1 MLKERFRLVYISKKG
16 SGFKQISLDGKMFI
30 LASSLFLFFLVGV
43 VGLSIGLF
51 TRLYHNYR
59 ISSLEND
66 REKLQQQLLVFK
78 EKVSELGDQLT
89 QIETSEGKLRSIANL
104 PAINSDI
111 RKLGVGGSALSTY
124 GMSNRPDKI
133 SLTAREIEMDLD
145 RIERAVRLEK
155 SSIAEIWAKL
165 NRDREKNDLF
175 PSIRPILGGTITDG
189 FGIRNDPMT
198 GKLESHKGIDIPA
211 RKGTHILA
219 TGGGRVVRIKERYTP
234 HQSFG
239 KYVVIDHGYGYQTLY
254 AHCSKILVKRGEEVK
269 RWQPIAEV
277 GCTGKA
283 TGNHLHY
290 EVHYYDKP
298 INPEYFIYN

>member
-1 MLKERFRLVYISKKG
+1 MLKERFRLVYISKNG
-16 SGFKQISLDGKMFI
+16 SGFKQFSLNGRMF
-30 LASSLFLFFLVGV
+30 LLVSFLFLVFWVSVIGV
-43 VGLSIGLF
+43 SIGLF

-78 EKVSELGDQLT
+78 EKVSKLGDQLI
-89 QIETSEGKLRSIANL
+89 QIEASEGELRNIANL

-111 RKLGVGGSALSTY
+111 RKVGVGGPALSSY
-124 GMSNRPDKI
+124 GMSNRPDKV
-133 SLTAREIEMDLD
+133 SMAAREIEMDLD
-145 RIERAVRLEK
+145 RLERAVRLEK

-165 NRDREKNDLF
+165 SRDRKKNECF
-175 PSIRPILGGTITDG
+175 PSIRPILGGTITDD
-189 FGIRNDPMT
+189 FGIRTDPLT
-198 GKLESHKGIDIPA
+198 GRLESHKGIDIPA

-219 TGGGRVVRIKERYTP
+219 TGGGRVIRVKERYTP

-239 KYVVIDHGYGYQTLY
+239 KYVVIDHGYGYKTLY
-254 AHCSKILVKRGEEVK
+254 AHCSKILVRRGEIIK

-277 GCTGKA
+277 GSTGKA

-298 INPEYFIYN
+298 IDPEYYLYN

>member
-1 MLKERFRLVYISKKG
+1 MLKERFRLVYISKNG
-16 SGFKQISLDGKMFI
+16 SGYKQIGLDGRMF
-30 LASSLFLFFLVGV
+30 LLVSFLFLFFLVSIV
-43 VGLSIGLF
+43 SISIGLF

-89 QIETSEGKLRSIANL
+89 QIETSEGELRSIANL

-124 GMSNRPDKI
+124 GMSNRPDKV
-133 SLTAREIEMDLD
+133 SMTAREINMDLD
-145 RIERAVRLEK
+145 RLERAVRLEK

-165 NRDREKNDLF
+165 NRDRIKNERF
-175 PSIRPILGGTITDG
+175 PSIRPILGGTITSD
-189 FGIRNDPMT
+189 FGIRTDPLT
-198 GKLESHKGIDIPA
+198 GKLEPHKGIDIPA
-211 RKGTHILA
+211 RQGTHILA
-219 TGGGRVVRIKERYTP
+219 TGGGKVIRVKNRYTP

-239 KYVVIDHGYGYQTLY
+239 RYVIIDHGYGYQTLY
-254 AHCSKILVKRGEEVK
+254 AHCSKILVRRGDTVK

-290 EVHYYDKP
+290 EVHYSNKP
-298 INPEYFIYN
+298 VDPELYIYN